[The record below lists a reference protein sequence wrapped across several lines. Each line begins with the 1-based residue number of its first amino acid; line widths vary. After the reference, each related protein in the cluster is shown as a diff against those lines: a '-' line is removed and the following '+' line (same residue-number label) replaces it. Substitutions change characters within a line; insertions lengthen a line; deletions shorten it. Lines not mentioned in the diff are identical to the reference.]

1 MLRRSRWKFSST
13 SSTSAIR
20 RPVAVAAV
28 ETIGAV
34 VMLGV
39 AVGIVMIGAGGLVA
53 AMIVAD
59 VTRHVVAAAKMIVVA
74 ATTATG
80 AMLPVVAVMMTGAMI
95 AAQHQQTI
103 AGPQRVQTT
112 DVPPPISTTRYRSD
126 PVTN

>member
-13 SSTSAIR
+13 NSISAIR
-20 RPVAVAAV
+20 RPVAVVAA

-39 AVGIVMIGAGGLVA
+39 AVGIVMIGVGGIAA

-59 VTRHVVAAAKMIVVA
+59 VTRHVVAGAKMIVVA

-80 AMLPVVAVMMTGAMI
+80 AMLPAVVVMMTGATI

-103 AGPQRVQTT
+103 AGPQRAQTT
-112 DVPPPISTTRYRSD
+112 DAPLLIWTTKSHFS
-126 PVTN
+126 P